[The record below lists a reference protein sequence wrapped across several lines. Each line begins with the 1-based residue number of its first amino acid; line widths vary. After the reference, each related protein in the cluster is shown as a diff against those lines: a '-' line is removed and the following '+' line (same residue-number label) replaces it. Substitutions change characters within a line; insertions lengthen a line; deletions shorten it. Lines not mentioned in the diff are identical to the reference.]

1 MSRQSRDP
9 AITGMLNGIEAPTS
23 AEFEAL
29 RARLGERAERAGLLD
44 VAYRIVDSPVG
55 ALLLAAT
62 SAGVV
67 RVAYERE
74 DFDVVLTRLVE
85 KVSPRVIADA
95 RRLDPVVRQLEEY
108 FVGSRESF
116 DVPTD
121 LRLAAGFRRR
131 VLEHLPAIG
140 YGHTASYAVVAAA
153 VDNPRAV
160 RAVGSACATNP
171 LPLILPCHRVVRS
184 DGAIGEY
191 VGGADNKRH
200 LLELET
206 AA

>member
-1 MSRQSRDP
+1 MNRQSRAP

-23 AEFEAL
+23 DEFEAL

-55 ALLLAAT
+55 TLLLAAT

-171 LPLILPCHRVVRS
+171 LPLIVPCHRVVRS